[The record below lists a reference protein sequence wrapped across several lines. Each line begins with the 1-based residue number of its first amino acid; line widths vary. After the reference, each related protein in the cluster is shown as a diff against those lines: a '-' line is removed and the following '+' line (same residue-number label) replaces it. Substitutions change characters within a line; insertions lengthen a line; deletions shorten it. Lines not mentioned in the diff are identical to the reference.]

1 VDLEPIVNY
10 QLIELLKEFKD
21 IFAWTYK
28 DLKGIPP
35 KIAHHQIELDTSMPL
50 VHQTMYQLNPNY
62 VAIVKQDINKLP
74 VIGFIKLVEDI
85 TWLSPILVMPK
96 KNGKLRICVD
106 FRKLMQL
113 LKRTHAGYLLLMRSF
128 IV

>member
-1 VDLEPIVNY
+1 MWILEPIVNY

-62 VAIVKQDINKLP
+62 VAIVKQDITN
-74 VIGFIKLVEDI
+74 
-85 TWLSPILVMPK
+85 
-96 KNGKLRICVD
+96 C
-106 FRKLMQL
+106 L
-113 LKRTHAGYLLLMRSF
+113 L
-128 IV
+128 